1 MYDYIGVGF
10 LCCLSSVCGQC
21 EGLEFEDEW
30 MRSHAFLFTHYSCD
44 RGNTTFF
51 AILKRS
57 IYFSTRDEFFR
68 VGIDQ
73 IVYFVADGNYT
84 FMQLSTGQK
93 LAFTFSLQKMQ
104 SYLMEKLD
112 EDARTFARVGKAH
125 IINLAYVYHID
136 VPRQRLR
143 LLVPIVGKE
152 FPLSISKEALK
163 NLRAVFSLK

>member
-1 MYDYIGVGF
+1 
-10 LCCLSSVCGQC
+10 
-21 EGLEFEDEW
+21 
-30 MRSHAFLFTHYSCD
+30 
-44 RGNTTFF
+44 
-51 AILKRS
+51 
-57 IYFSTRDEFFR
+57 
-68 VGIDQ
+68 
-73 IVYFVADGNYT
+73 
-84 FMQLSTGQK
+84 MQLSTGQK